1 MENAAEADALL
12 MEGVREDNYISY
24 NRLFVCYYQPLCRF
38 VYGFVA
44 SRPDAEDIVQELFLH
59 LWRRRKSIEITG
71 SVSGYLYKM
80 ARNMTLN
87 HIRRETG
94 YKMLLERMETAP
106 HYEEVSPME
115 AHEFRMALHDCMN
128 RLPARSRKIL
138 LLDRLK
144 GLKQKEIAEKLNIAV
159 KTVKNQIWM
168 SLQKLKLCL
177 NNKGVRDQ

>member
-1 MENAAEADALL
+1 MENTAETDALL
-12 MEGVREDNYISY
+12 MEGVRKDNYISY
-24 NRLFVCYYQPLCRF
+24 NQLFVRYYQPLCRF
-38 VYGFVA
+38 VYGFIA
-44 SRPDAEDIVQELFLH
+44 DRPDTEDIVQELFLH
-59 LWRRRKSIEITG
+59 LWHRRKSIEITG

-106 HYEEVSPME
+106 LYEEEHPME
-115 AHEFRMALHDCMN
+115 AHEFRMALRDCLN
-128 RLPARSRKIL
+128 RLSARSREIL
-138 LLDRLK
+138 LLDRMK
-144 GLKQKEIAEKLNIAV
+144 GLRQKEIAEKLNIAV

-177 NNKGVRDQ
+177 ENKGIEK